1 MRVQM
6 VRQIIALSGLL
17 LLATQTGQAARP
29 VFITRALLDLNG
41 DGKKDTVAI
50 RMTDG
55 RFYAAN
61 DPEDESC
68 PSCSCGAPK
77 YKGKFSIEVQV
88 KGKSL
93 VRQSLNSLIGGF
105 EELEF
110 WAEPWRIVF
119 DDYNRDGRVDFNLGQ
134 FTNCNGWAY
143 RLFTIANDGRVSRL
157 EVEEGNPDSEIFAS
171 DDNNST
177 RLIRPTAK
185 GFSTRGYINAA
196 TPVGFYNS
204 SYIWNAKMRSFRFM
218 KDVYDRNQK
227 PQSMTTPRWARR
239 IKFLL

>member
-1 MRVQM
+1 MRVQTIK
-6 VRQIIALSGLL
+6 RSLALAGLL
-17 LLATQTGQAARP
+17 ILATQTGQAARTG
-29 VFITRALLDLNG
+29 VITRALPDLNG
-41 DGKKDTVAI
+41 DGKRDSVTI

-68 PSCSCGAPK
+68 PSCACGAPK
-77 YKGKFSIEVQV
+77 FKGKFNIEVRIGG
-88 KGKSL
+88 GKP
-93 VRQSLNSLIGGF
+93 VTQSLNSLMGGF
-105 EELEF
+105 DELEF

-119 DDYNRDGRVDFNLGQ
+119 DDYNRDGQVDFNLGQ
-134 FTNCNGWAY
+134 FANCSGWAY

-177 RLIRPTAK
+177 RLIRQTPK
-185 GFSTRGYINAA
+185 GFSTRGYFNAA

-204 SYIWNAKMRSFRFM
+204 YYVWDAKMRSFRFV

-227 PQSMTTPRWARR
+227 PESRTTPHWARSN
-239 IKFLL
+239 